1 MLRRM
6 EHGEHYTTA
15 RVARRLGENGST
27 SNLGLVASLHL
38 SAEVSPAN
46 PIALQ
51 ENVRRLVMSVIYGAS
66 APGSQMSL
74 DPAGASLKTCRD
86 YFRANAAASSPAW
99 SVTWPRWGIAS
110 DGVFGELA
118 TLEHRTA
125 ANESSL
131 SRIPT
136 PQARDWKGANQ
147 NAECATGD
155 GACLPNY
162 VRKWPTPTGRDHKD
176 GSAKACANVPPNG
189 LLGRV
194 VHGEPDPTGSA
205 GALSPQWVEWLQGF
219 PDGWT
224 DLEPSETP

>member
-1 MLRRM
+1 LPPSGPDSEQLDLWNAIPTAGECSPDTGPACRSGPTLPRLLPTPSASDHIMERRM

-15 RVARRLGENGST
+15 SGTVRRRNENGST

-38 SAEVSPAN
+38 SAEGFPAN

-155 GACLPNY
+155 G
-162 VRKWPTPTGRDHKD
+162 VKRD
-176 GSAKACANVPPNG
+176 
-189 LLGRV
+189 LR
-194 VHGEPDPTGSA
+194 
-205 GALSPQWVEWLQGF
+205 
-219 PDGWT
+219 
-224 DLEPSETP
+224 